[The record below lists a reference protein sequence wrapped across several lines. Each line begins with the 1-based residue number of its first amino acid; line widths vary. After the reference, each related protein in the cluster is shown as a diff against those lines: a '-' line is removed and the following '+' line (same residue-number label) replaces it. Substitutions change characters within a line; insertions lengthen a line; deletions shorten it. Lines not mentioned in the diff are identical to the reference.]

1 MHKRTFPFIYSLP
14 GLLLAFSVSA
24 EDFGTSIPMQD
35 KGADTFYVQTEIEGL
50 GAVDFMVDTGSGH
63 ATINEAT
70 LAILMQQES
79 ATYVKNLEGILADGS
94 HIVVPVYSIKQ
105 MSIGGQCDL
114 KNIEVAVFPG
124 KTRQILGLSALRQ
137 ASPFIF
143 SINPPELVLSNC
155 STEIMDTGQDS
166 GITAEP
172 LGAAIGDTTASPS

>member
-1 MHKRTFPFIYSLP
+1 MHKRTFPFIYTLP

-35 KGADTFYVQTEIEGL
+35 KGADTFYIQTEIEGL

-155 STEIMDTGQDS
+155 STEIMDTRQDS
-166 GITAEP
+166 GITTEP